1 MDYNRVFA
9 VGASAGGIEALL
21 TIVQQLPADF
31 AAPILIVV
39 HISPDSPG
47 YLPDI
52 LARNGRLPATNGID
66 GTVIENGRI
75 YFAPPD
81 RHLLVD
87 KHGKLQTLGGPRENC
102 SRPAIDP
109 LFRSVALG
117 FGERSV
123 GVVLSGGLNDGS
135 AGLRAVTLCGGTTI
149 IQDPSDAIF
158 NSMPLN
164 AMRNTTIDYCLPA
177 SEIGS
182 QLSKLAQQRPE
193 KKPASIPPTTRQQ
206 IAREVAKI
214 RHRARRLDS
223 AGDRRRRMTAATVID

>member
-1 MDYNRVFA
+1 MNYNRVFA

-31 AAPILIVV
+31 PAPILIVV

-47 YLPDI
+47 YLPEI
-52 LARNGRLPATNGID
+52 LAQYGRLPATNGID

-81 RHLLVD
+81 RHLIVD
-87 KHGKLQTLGGPRENC
+87 KHGKLQTPRGPRENC

-117 FGERSV
+117 FGTRSV
-123 GVVLSGGLNDGS
+123 GIVLSGGLNDGS
-135 AGLRAVTLCGGTTI
+135 EGLRAIKLYGGTTI
-149 IQDPSDAIF
+149 VQDPSDAIV

-182 QLSKLAQQRPE
+182 QISKLAQQRPAI
-193 KKPASIPPTTRQQ
+193 KQASIPPTTRQQ

-223 AGDRRRRMTAATVID
+223 AGDLRQRMTEATVID

>member
-1 MDYNRVFA
+1 VNYNRVFA

-31 AAPILIVV
+31 PAPILIVV

-52 LARNGRLPATNGID
+52 MAQNGRLPATNSID
-66 GTVIENGRI
+66 GTIIENGRI

-81 RHLLVD
+81 RHLVVD
-87 KHGKLQTLGGPRENC
+87 KYGKLHTPRGPRENY

-123 GVVLSGGLNDGS
+123 GIVLSGGLNDGA
-135 AGLRAVTLCGGTTI
+135 AGLRAVKLCGGTTI

-182 QLSKLAQQRPE
+182 QMSKLAQQRPTE
-193 KKPASIPPTTRQQ
+193 KPVSIPPVTRQQ
-206 IAREVAKI
+206 IAREIAKI
-214 RHRARRLDS
+214 LRRVRRLDS
-223 AGDRRRRMTAATVID
+223 SGDRRRMTETTAID